1 MDSRAA
7 IRVSPLPANR
17 PALPCLCSPPACSA
31 MSAYFS
37 EVLALGDRMLERLAL
52 ALGLP
57 QGW

>member
-1 MDSRAA
+1 
-7 IRVSPLPANR
+7 
-17 PALPCLCSPPACSA
+17 